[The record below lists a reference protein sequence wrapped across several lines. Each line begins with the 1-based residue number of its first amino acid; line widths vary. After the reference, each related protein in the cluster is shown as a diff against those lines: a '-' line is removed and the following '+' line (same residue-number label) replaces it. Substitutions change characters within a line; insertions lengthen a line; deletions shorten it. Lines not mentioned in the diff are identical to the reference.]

1 MELNSVC
8 TLNYLIA
15 IAWVLSV
22 AYSLIKLR
30 HMEMDSTARAVWGAI
45 IVFIPFLGV
54 IVFLLALKKQEA

>member
-1 MELNSVC
+1 MEINSVYMI
-8 TLNYLIA
+8 NYIIA

-30 HMEMDSTARAVWGAI
+30 SMEMNSTARAVWGAI
-45 IVFIPFLGV
+45 IAFIPILGV